1 MKTLNALVVKPEECQ
16 KIEGLF
22 NKFLIG
28 MNDWDRSK
36 KFEVKGREVVV
47 YNVVC
52 DEDTCK
58 SIKNLIKE
66 SRRVE
71 S

>member
-16 KIEGLF
+16 KIESLF
-22 NKFLIG
+22 NKFLID

-36 KFEVKGREVVV
+36 KFEVKGCEVVV

-52 DEDTCK
+52 DEDTYK

-66 SRRVE
+66 SRKVE